1 MNKLNLV
8 KELGKSRTIDSYLN
22 QADLNAG
29 RDSTS
34 KIDKEFTSE
43 MNKVDP
49 TTSNYPFRSA
59 YSTLSST
66 DTEFCSI
73 RQSCQ
78 VRSLPSC
85 TIGAETA
92 IAGAIRII
100 VVFTID
106 VVVFLPM
113 PIVMKNVDPGSSPCC
128 QIS

>member
-1 MNKLNLV
+1 MP
-8 KELGKSRTIDSYLN
+8 GITAR
-22 QADLNAG
+22 
-29 RDSTS
+29 
-34 KIDKEFTSE
+34 IDKEFTSE

-78 VRSLPSC
+78 VRSLPTC
-85 TIGAETA
+85 TIGADTA

-100 VVFTID
+100 VVFRM
-106 VVVFLPM
+106 FLPM
-113 PIVMKNVDPGSSPCC
+113 PIVMKNVDPGSRPCC